1 MWNYYITKYYILY
14 IILYINTIYI
24 DFKYILLHI
33 YIYMNNKTKRIIKK
47 IRNILYIM
55 KYLKKI
61 KILIIF
67 LNAMYK

>member
-14 IILYINTIYI
+14 IILYINTIYL
-24 DFKYILLHI
+24 DFKYILLH
-33 YIYMNNKTKRIIKK
+33 IYMNNKTKRIIKK

>member
-1 MWNYYITKYYILY
+1 
-14 IILYINTIYI
+14 
-24 DFKYILLHI
+24 
-33 YIYMNNKTKRIIKK
+33 MNNKTKRIIKK